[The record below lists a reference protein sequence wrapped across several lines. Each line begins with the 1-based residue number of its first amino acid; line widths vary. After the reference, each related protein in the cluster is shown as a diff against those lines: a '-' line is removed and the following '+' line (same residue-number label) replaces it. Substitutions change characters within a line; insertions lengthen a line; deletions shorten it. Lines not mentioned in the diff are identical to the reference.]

1 MHNHTQPIQ
10 LQKYKEK
17 EVMKS
22 HHKRSAAIEQKNK
35 LLNTSPVVFDR
46 STSRQYKKSKEKS
59 KSRSVSRLNTNR
71 SNHLDRQ
78 KELIKNVTKKLY
90 TQAKETLKNKSA
102 SKSKSKNKIPLTD
115 RDVSPLKE
123 IKRPKEFNVADREV
137 KFIKAEP
144 NELKKCLKKKIKGRM
159 KMDEQL
165 EYAQT

>member
-1 MHNHTQPIQ
+1 M
-10 LQKYKEK
+10 
-17 EVMKS
+17 
-22 HHKRSAAIEQKNK
+22 
-35 LLNTSPVVFDR
+35 
-46 STSRQYKKSKEKS
+46 
-59 KSRSVSRLNTNR
+59 
-71 SNHLDRQ
+71 
-78 KELIKNVTKKLY
+78 Y

-159 KMDEQL
+159 KMDE
-165 EYAQT
+165 